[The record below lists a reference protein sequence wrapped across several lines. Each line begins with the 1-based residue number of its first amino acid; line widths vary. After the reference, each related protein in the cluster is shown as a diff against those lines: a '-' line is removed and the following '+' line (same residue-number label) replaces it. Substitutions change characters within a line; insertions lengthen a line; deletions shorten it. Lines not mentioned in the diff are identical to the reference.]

1 MLAAL
6 VEELVVLKD
15 ASSQFVSES
24 CFKNEGGVGFDG
36 DEGVWG
42 CVDDGKGG
50 Q

>member
-24 CFKNEGGVGFDG
+24 CFKTAGGEGFDR
-36 DEGVWG
+36 DKGVWG
-42 CVDDGKGG
+42 CVGDGKGG